1 MEGNTQKDLGIC
13 FVDGFA
19 QDWAFA
25 LPESFRSSLD
35 IKWAPRVVNKTTEY
49 QWVQGE
55 YYSFSTG
62 DIIYDTPLAYKNT
75 WAEALTHI
83 KRFAQI
89 IKATPAAIINGEYSP
104 GFVEFKIYK
113 PNTDATGIEVAGSFS
128 CTQVEF
134 VTFLKFGTLKGIINE

>member
-1 MEGNTQKDLGIC
+1 MSENIPNDIGVC

-19 QDWAFA
+19 QGWAFA

-49 QWVQGE
+49 QWVQGD
-55 YYSFSTG
+55 YYSFSRG
-62 DIIYDTPLAYKNT
+62 DIIYDTPLAYQNT

-83 KRFAQI
+83 KRLVQI
-89 IKATPAAIINGEYSP
+89 TKATPAALINGEYSP
-104 GFVEFKIYK
+104 GFVEFKKFK
-113 PNTDATGIEVAGSFS
+113 PNTEATGIDVAGSFS

-134 VTFLKFGTLKGIINE
+134 VTFLKFGTLKGVTNE